1 MLLEG
6 TSYFSYFGELEQQII
21 QIRSSLLDVCKFVGI
36 ALAMFCIIK
45 YVISKKPNLKKSK
58 NETWELTA
66 DEKQYIFEKEIQ
78 AS

>member
-1 MLLEG
+1 
-6 TSYFSYFGELEQQII
+6 
-21 QIRSSLLDVCKFVGI
+21 
-36 ALAMFCIIK
+36 MFCIIK

-66 DEKQYIFEKEIQ
+66 DEKQYIFEKEIH